1 LGPKE
6 LPEFHLILEFE
17 DLAQI
22 DRVFGQ
28 VAARAEPIEGF
39 HHGINSLVRDT
50 IFALYRDFPDPLRQ
64 RGQEKF

>member
-1 LGPKE
+1 M
-6 LPEFHLILEFE
+6 PEFHLILEFE

-28 VAARAEPIEGF
+28 VVARVDPIESF
-39 HHGINSLVRDT
+39 HHGLNSLVRDA
-50 IFALYRDFPDPLRQ
+50 IFALYRDLPDPQRQ